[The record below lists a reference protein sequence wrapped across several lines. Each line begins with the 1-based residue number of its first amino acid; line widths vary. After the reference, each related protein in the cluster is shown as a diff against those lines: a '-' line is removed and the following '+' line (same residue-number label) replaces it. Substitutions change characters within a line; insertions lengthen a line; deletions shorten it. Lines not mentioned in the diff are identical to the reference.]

1 MAAAK
6 AVLRVAPVA
15 VAAMVAPVVVV
26 GRPRVAAH
34 RAEARRIGV
43 DRARPA
49 LKRTKRL
56 RPAQHFAHGVRRSR
70 PQASVPLKGAN
81 QEVVPFRRAR
91 RVSKEIGHVR
101 PARPETVPS
110 AKGARG
116 IARLATDPSA
126 RGAREAAV
134 LQETVPPATDPSAR
148 GVKATGPLVRV
159 LRVTKPLEIAKIVVA
174 RLIVVAAA
182 QPAPLRAPRP
192 KPALEI
198 ASPK

>member
-15 VAAMVAPVVVV
+15 VAAMVAPVVVA

-43 DRARPA
+43 DRVRPA

-56 RPAQHFAHGVRRSR
+56 RPAQHFAPGVRRSR

-81 QEVVPFRRAR
+81 QVGVPFRRAL
-91 RVSKEIGHVR
+91 RVSRGIGHVR

-110 AKGARG
+110 ARGARR
-116 IARLATDPSA
+116 IARLATDPS
-126 RGAREAAV
+126 V
-134 LQETVPPATDPSAR
+134 R
-148 GVKATGPLVRV
+148 GVREVV
-159 LRVTKPLEIAKIVVA
+159 L
-174 RLIVVAAA
+174 
-182 QPAPLRAPRP
+182 
-192 KPALEI
+192 
-198 ASPK
+198 

>member
-15 VAAMVAPVVVV
+15 AAAMVAPVAVA
-26 GRPRVAAH
+26 GRPRVAVH

-43 DRARPA
+43 DRVRPV
-49 LKRTKRL
+49 LKQMKKC
-56 RPAQHFAHGVRRSR
+56 RPAQHFAHGAQRSR
-70 PQASVPLKGAN
+70 PQASVPLKGGN

-91 RVSKEIGHVR
+91 RVSKEIGHVHL
-101 PARPETVPS
+101 ARPETVPS

-126 RGAREAAV
+126 RGAREAV

>member
-126 RGAREAAV
+126 RGAREAV
-134 LQETVPPATDPSAR
+134 LQETVLQETDPSAR